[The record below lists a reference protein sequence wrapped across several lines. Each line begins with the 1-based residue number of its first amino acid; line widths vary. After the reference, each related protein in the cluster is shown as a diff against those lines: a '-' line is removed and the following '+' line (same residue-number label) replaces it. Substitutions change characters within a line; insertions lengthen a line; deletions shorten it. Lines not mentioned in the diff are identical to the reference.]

1 MQIIFVSNYINHHQL
16 PFCKAMT
23 EQNQGEFI
31 FIQTEPMEQER
42 VDMGWA
48 VDVKEYSFVKCYYE
62 DPEACQK
69 LINDGEIVIFGGVE
83 DEAYIEPRLR
93 SGKLTIRYSERI
105 YKEGQWKFITP
116 RGLKKKYHDHIRYRK
131 KNVYLLC
138 AGAYVAS
145 DFYLIHAY
153 PGKMF
158 AWGYFPEFR
167 EYPIDEL
174 MDRKEKKKNDDILE
188 ILWAGRMIDW
198 KHPEHAIEAVGD
210 LVKEYPGVHL
220 TMAGSGGLEGQI
232 KELAHKKGLDG
243 NITFTG
249 YLSPAVIRE
258 KMLAADVFLF
268 TSDFKE
274 GWGAVLNEAMNSGC
288 AVVASS
294 GIGAVPYLL
303 RHGNNGMVYRNGDV
317 TEMKK
322 YVKELAGNAR
332 LRRSLGINAYETIR
346 TTWNAEA
353 AATRLLSLIHS
364 IQMNNPKAVPDGPGS
379 MAPIIAPG
387 KGYRY
392 TRNKI

>member
-1 MQIIFVSNYINHHQL
+1 MEIIFVSNYINHHQL

-23 EQNQGEFI
+23 EQNQGEFT

-48 VDVKEYSFVKCYYE
+48 VDVKEYPFVKCYYE
-62 DPEACQK
+62 EPEACQK
-69 LINDGEIVIFGGVE
+69 LINEGEIVIFGGVE

-145 DFYLIHAY
+145 DFHLIHAY

-158 AWGYFPEFR
+158 TWGYFPEFR
-167 EYPIDEL
+167 EYPVDEL
-174 MDRKEKKKNDDILE
+174 MDRKEKKDDDILE

-198 KHPEHAIEAVGD
+198 KHPEHAIEAAGT

-220 TMAGSGGLEGQI
+220 TMAGSGELEGQM
-232 KELAHKKGLDG
+232 KELVRKKAIEQ
-243 NITFTG
+243 NVTFTG
-249 YLSPAVIRE
+249 FLGPGAVRE
-258 KMLAADVFLF
+258 KMLAADIFLF

-317 TEMKK
+317 AEMKK
-322 YVKELAGNAR
+322 YVKELADNAR
-332 LRRSLGINAYETIR
+332 LRRSLGVNAYETIR
-346 TTWNAEA
+346 TKWNAEA
-353 AATRLLSLIHS
+353 AAARLIRLLRS
-364 IQMNNPKAVPDGPGS
+364 IQMNNPEAAPDGPGS
-379 MAPIIAPG
+379 LAPVIAPG
-387 KGYRY
+387 KGYQY
-392 TRNKI
+392 TRN

>member
-1 MQIIFVSNYINHHQL
+1 MQVIFVSNYINHHQL

-23 EQNQGEFI
+23 EQNQGDFL

-48 VDVKEYSFVKCYYE
+48 VDVKEYPFVRCYYE
-62 DPEACQK
+62 EPEACQK
-69 LINDGEIVIFGGVE
+69 LINEGEIVIFGGVE
-83 DEAYIEPRLR
+83 DEAYIEPRLK

-145 DFYLIHAY
+145 DFHLIHAY

-158 AWGYFPEFR
+158 TWGYFPEFR

-174 MDRKEKKKNDDILE
+174 VDRKEKKENDDILE

-198 KHPEHAIEAVGD
+198 KHPEHAVEAAHS
-210 LVKEYPGVHL
+210 LVKDYPGMHL
-220 TMAGSGGLEGQI
+220 TMAGSGELEGQM
-232 KELAHKKGLDG
+232 KELVRKKGLEK

-258 KMLAADVFLF
+258 KMLAADIFLF

-303 RHGNNGMVYRNGDV
+303 RHENNGMVYRNGDV
-317 TEMKK
+317 AEMKK
-322 YVKELAGNAR
+322 YVKELAGNVR

-346 TTWNAEA
+346 TKWNAEA
-353 AATRLLSLIHS
+353 AATRLIRLIRSL
-364 IQMNNPKAVPDGPGS
+364 QMNNPEAAPDGPGS
-379 MAPIIAPG
+379 LAPVIAPG

-392 TRNKI
+392 TRN

>member
-62 DPEACQK
+62 EPEACQK

-145 DFYLIHAY
+145 DFHLIHAY

-158 AWGYFPEFR
+158 VWGYFPEFR

-210 LVKEYPGVHL
+210 LVKEYSGVHL

-346 TTWNAEA
+346 TKWNAEA

-364 IQMNNPKAVPDGPGS
+364 IQMNNLKASPDGPGS